1 MTKITKLVILGVYHS
16 WKANTTGR
24 NAKSVLEFLEKNYN
38 DAAIET
44 DESTIKLAIKALLEV
59 VQGKNLEVAVMEKG
73 KKMRV
78 LAHEEIDKMVT
89 LIEKEKE
96 EELEKKKPKK

>member
-1 MTKITKLVILGVYHS
+1 MFTIRLGVYYG

-38 DAAIET
+38 ET
-44 DESTIKLAIKALLEV
+44 AVETNESTIKLAIKALLEV
-59 VQGKNLEVAVMEKG
+59 VQGKNLEVAVMERG
-73 KKMRV
+73 QRMRV
-78 LAHEEIDKMVT
+78 LAHEEIDKFVT

-96 EELEKKKPKK
+96 EELEKKKSKK